1 MRHEVEILA
10 GLVEQRP
17 PSILVRYR
25 ASGFGPCEKRSR
37 QASTGAMN
45 GTSSAW
51 ATSCPP
57 TRLWPWLSW

>member
-45 GTSSAW
+45 GDVERVGDELPAD
-51 ATSCPP
+51 P
-57 TRLWPWLSW
+57 LWPWLSW